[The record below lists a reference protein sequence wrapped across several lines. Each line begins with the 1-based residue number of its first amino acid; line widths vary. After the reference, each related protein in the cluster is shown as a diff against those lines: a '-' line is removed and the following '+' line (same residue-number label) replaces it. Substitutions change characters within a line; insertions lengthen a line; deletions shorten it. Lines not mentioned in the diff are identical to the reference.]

1 MEVAATV
8 LPGAVMALLQTW
20 GEDDGATVGVMALL
34 RRWWRRGDGAATIVG
49 WRGIVLLL
57 PR

>member
-1 MEVAATV
+1 MEVAAMV

-20 GEDDGATVGVMALL
+20 GEDDGATVGVMVLL
-34 RRWWRRGDGAATIVG
+34 RRWWRRGDGAAAVVG
-49 WRGIVLLL
+49 GRGIVLLL